1 MTSDLSSFVIA
12 PRARPAEP
20 AVRIDDTTLRDG
32 EQTAGVVFSNHE
44 KIRIAKL
51 LDEVGVHQIEI
62 GIPAMGGDEK
72 KTIAE
77 IVELGL
83 DTSILAWNRAV
94 VDDIRHSI
102 DCGVDA
108 VAISMSAS
116 DIHIEHKLAKS
127 RQWVLDQIRE
137 CVAFAKD
144 QDLYVSVNAEDAS
157 RADLEFLLRFGQAAK
172 EEGADRLRFCDT
184 LGILDPFDTYNVIT
198 FLKKEGG
205 LDIEMHTH
213 DDFGMATA
221 NALAGIKAGATYVNT
236 TVNGLGERAGNAALE
251 EVAMALK
258 YLGKVDVGLHTSRF
272 RELSEYVAAASAR
285 TIPAWKSIVGTN
297 VFAHESGIHADG
309 VIKNPLNYEAFAP
322 EDVGLERQIVVGK
335 HSGSRT
341 IYRKFQEFGL
351 ELTQE
356 DCDGVLALVRKTAV
370 ELKRAL
376 FDKELMYIYQ
386 DYLGHLGDAVPMGN
400 KGAAEAAGA
409 DPAVPAP
416 GAATLNSH
424 RRHAIERGAAGAPL
438 RAATLAEKLLA
449 AHAGLDAVVPGQIVV
464 CDVDVAIAQDGTG
477 PLAIEQIEE
486 LGTGRVKAPECVFFI
501 DHAAPAPRSELANA
515 QKTIRAFCAES
526 GATLSD
532 VEMGVCH
539 QRVAESYAKPG
550 DLVIGADSHTCMA
563 GALGA
568 FATGMGSTDVA
579 VGMATGKTWLR
590 VPETFRIEVEG
601 DARRRRRGQGPDA
614 HPHRAAGRRRRHLQ
628 GARVRRA
635 GHRRDAHARP
645 PDPEQ
650 HERRGRRQVR
660 PHAERRDDQGVPGG
674 AGPRGGLAAAR
685 GRPRGRLRAR
695 RAVRPRRRGA
705 DGGEAAHRGQH
716 GAGGRAQGHQGGP
729 GPHRHLHQRPPRGP
743 ALGGAHP
750 ARASPRPGHAPH
762 RHAGLAGHGARR
774 RRRGPV
780 RRVLGRRRRG
790 HQPRLRRVRRRPRG
804 YPRRRR
810 GVHQH
815 REPQLPRPHGQ
826 P

>member
-51 LDEVGVHQIEI
+51 LDEVGVHQIEV

-72 KTIAE
+72 KTITE

-94 VDDIRHSI
+94 LDDIRHSI

-144 QDLYVSVNAEDAS
+144 KNLYVSVNAEDAS

-184 LGILDPFDTYNVIT
+184 LGILDPFDTYNVIS

-251 EVAMALK
+251 EVVMALK

-356 DCDGVLALVRKTAV
+356 DCEGVLALVRKTAV

-386 DYLGHLGDAVPMGN
+386 DYLGRLGDAVPMG
-400 KGAAEAAGA
+400 KGGDAAGSA
-409 DPAVPAP
+409 EPAATPAP
-416 GAATLNSH
+416 GAAT
-424 RRHAIERGAAGAPL
+424 
-438 RAATLAEKLLA
+438 
-449 AHAGLDAVVPGQIVV
+449 
-464 CDVDVAIAQDGTG
+464 
-477 PLAIEQIEE
+477 
-486 LGTGRVKAPECVFFI
+486 
-501 DHAAPAPRSELANA
+501 
-515 QKTIRAFCAES
+515 
-526 GATLSD
+526 
-532 VEMGVCH
+532 
-539 QRVAESYAKPG
+539 
-550 DLVIGADSHTCMA
+550 
-563 GALGA
+563 
-568 FATGMGSTDVA
+568 
-579 VGMATGKTWLR
+579 
-590 VPETFRIEVEG
+590 
-601 DARRRRRGQGPDA
+601 
-614 HPHRAAGRRRRHLQ
+614 
-628 GARVRRA
+628 
-635 GHRRDAHARP
+635 
-645 PDPEQ
+645 
-650 HERRGRRQVR
+650 
-660 PHAERRDDQGVPGG
+660 
-674 AGPRGGLAAAR
+674 
-685 GRPRGRLRAR
+685 
-695 RAVRPRRRGA
+695 
-705 DGGEAAHRGQH
+705 
-716 GAGGRAQGHQGGP
+716 
-729 GPHRHLHQRPPRGP
+729 
-743 ALGGAHP
+743 
-750 ARASPRPGHAPH
+750 
-762 RHAGLAGHGARR
+762 
-774 RRRGPV
+774 
-780 RRVLGRRRRG
+780 
-790 HQPRLRRVRRRPRG
+790 
-804 YPRRRR
+804 
-810 GVHQH
+810 
-815 REPQLPRPHGQ
+815 
-826 P
+826 

>member
-12 PRARPAEP
+12 PRSRPAEP

-51 LDEVGVHQIEI
+51 LDEVGVHQIEV

-72 KTIAE
+72 TTIKE
-77 IVELGL
+77 IVDLGL

-94 VDDIRHSI
+94 LDDIKHSI

-144 QDLYVSVNAEDAS
+144 KNLYVSVNAEDAS
-157 RADLEFLLRFGQAAK
+157 RADLEFLLRFGHAAK
-172 EEGADRLRFCDT
+172 DEGADRLRFCDT

-198 FLKKEGG
+198 FLIKEG
-205 LDIEMHTH
+205 LNIEMHTH

-251 EVAMALK
+251 EVVMALK

-351 ELTQE
+351 ELTRE
-356 DCDGVLALVRKTAV
+356 DCNGILALVRKTSV

-386 DYLGHLGDAVPMGN
+386 DYLGRLGDAVPMGTTRS
-400 KGAAEAAGA
+400 AGPEGPDA
-409 DPAVPAP
+409 PVPAP
-416 GAATLNSH
+416 GA
-424 RRHAIERGAAGAPL
+424 
-438 RAATLAEKLLA
+438 
-449 AHAGLDAVVPGQIVV
+449 
-464 CDVDVAIAQDGTG
+464 
-477 PLAIEQIEE
+477 
-486 LGTGRVKAPECVFFI
+486 
-501 DHAAPAPRSELANA
+501 
-515 QKTIRAFCAES
+515 
-526 GATLSD
+526 
-532 VEMGVCH
+532 
-539 QRVAESYAKPG
+539 
-550 DLVIGADSHTCMA
+550 
-563 GALGA
+563 
-568 FATGMGSTDVA
+568 GS
-579 VGMATGKTWLR
+579 
-590 VPETFRIEVEG
+590 
-601 DARRRRRGQGPDA
+601 
-614 HPHRAAGRRRRHLQ
+614 
-628 GARVRRA
+628 
-635 GHRRDAHARP
+635 
-645 PDPEQ
+645 
-650 HERRGRRQVR
+650 
-660 PHAERRDDQGVPGG
+660 
-674 AGPRGGLAAAR
+674 
-685 GRPRGRLRAR
+685 
-695 RAVRPRRRGA
+695 
-705 DGGEAAHRGQH
+705 
-716 GAGGRAQGHQGGP
+716 
-729 GPHRHLHQRPPRGP
+729 
-743 ALGGAHP
+743 
-750 ARASPRPGHAPH
+750 
-762 RHAGLAGHGARR
+762 
-774 RRRGPV
+774 
-780 RRVLGRRRRG
+780 
-790 HQPRLRRVRRRPRG
+790 
-804 YPRRRR
+804 
-810 GVHQH
+810 
-815 REPQLPRPHGQ
+815 
-826 P
+826 